1 LTINNRLS
9 TIEEGRLVIEDEK
22 KMFLCPQWWVLTRC
36 RRGGLVLIE
45 LLMVVALLG
54 LMTGI
59 AMLGFGA
66 MWGDT
71 HFKSRAE
78 QLVNT
83 FQMAYEAALQSD
95 RRYAVILD
103 QLNNVYI
110 LRQFETLDLQ
120 TLPDDEAIITVG
132 RFDEDFQ
139 FDYVLYDDLEDTR
152 ERGESFTEA
161 RFYAGR
167 AGWQFGGKVVL
178 RDREGRPWSIVIHRL
193 GKPVQLVEGDAEILL
208 PQTADK
214 VPF

>member
-1 LTINNRLS
+1 
-9 TIEEGRLVIEDEK
+9 
-22 KMFLCPQWWVLTRC
+22 
-36 RRGGLVLIE
+36 
-45 LLMVVALLG
+45 
-54 LMTGI
+54 
-59 AMLGFGA
+59 
-66 MWGDT
+66 
-71 HFKSRAE
+71 
-78 QLVNT
+78 
-83 FQMAYEAALQSD
+83 MAYEAALQSD

>member
-1 LTINNRLS
+1 MKATTRTCTVPTWIDGLTINNRLS
-9 TIEEGRLVIEDEK
+9 AIKEGRLVIEDEK
-22 KMFLCPQWWVLTRC
+22 KMFLCPQWWVLARC

-152 ERGESFTEA
+152 E
-161 RFYAGR
+161 
-167 AGWQFGGKVVL
+167 
-178 RDREGRPWSIVIHRL
+178 
-193 GKPVQLVEGDAEILL
+193 
-208 PQTADK
+208 
-214 VPF
+214 

>member
-1 LTINNRLS
+1 
-9 TIEEGRLVIEDEK
+9 
-22 KMFLCPQWWVLTRC
+22 MFLCPQWWVLARC

-167 AGWQFGGKVVL
+167 AGWQFGGKGV
-178 RDREGRPWSIVIHRL
+178 RDRRGGHGRL
-193 GKPVQLVEGDAEILL
+193 
-208 PQTADK
+208 
-214 VPF
+214 

>member
-1 LTINNRLS
+1 MV
-9 TIEEGRLVIEDEK
+9 LV
-22 KMFLCPQWWVLTRC
+22 
-36 RRGGLVLIE
+36 E
-45 LLMVVALLG
+45 LLMVVGLIG
-54 LMTGI
+54 LMTGV

-66 MWGDT
+66 MWGNT
-71 HFKSRAE
+71 RFKSRAE
-78 QLVNT
+78 ALVNT

-110 LRQFETLDLQ
+110 LRQFETLDFQ
-120 TLPDDEAIITVG
+120 TLPDEEAIITVG
-132 RFDEDFQ
+132 RFDDEFQ

-152 ERGESFTEA
+152 DRGETFTEA

-178 RDREGRPWSIVIHRL
+178 RDRDGRPWSIVIHRL
-193 GKPVQLVEGDAEILL
+193 GKPVRLIEGDAEILL
-208 PQTADK
+208 PQTADR